1 MRSFGVHPNGTY
13 AFENGHF
20 YCMSVRHHGAPVIAG
35 GTVERPR
42 HGHRADQSGVAMAPE
57 RQCTEELRRQ
67 PAVLRRFWGKIA
79 CVKGVNIVQLSWLK
93 KLFEK
98 VNLPRTY
105 PKFRNCVSMCHLWRM
120 VLVLWQ
126 ALVHASIY
134 SSIYTINILSQTS
147 ATPSHITYR
156 RLN

>member
-1 MRSFGVHPNGTY
+1 MRSFGVLPNGTY

-67 PAVLRRFWGKIA
+67 PAVLRRFWGKIE
-79 CVKGVNIVQLSWLK
+79 CVKDVNIVQLSWLK
-93 KLFEK
+93 KKYSRRSICQGHIQNFVTVCRCVIYDVWYWCCGKPLF
-98 VNLPRTY
+98 
-105 PKFRNCVSMCHLWRM
+105 
-120 VLVLWQ
+120 
-126 ALVHASIY
+126 IY